1 MRNSGE
7 KRVHILLST
16 FNGEKY
22 LAPQIESLLA
32 QDYRHCAILVRDDG
46 SSDGTPSLLRRYEKK
61 FPRRIRVEIGN
72 NIGVVQ
78 SFFRLLAGAP
88 GDSSFYSFCDQDDVW
103 RDDKISRAVERL
115 ESIPASLPGLYCS
128 RVEYV
133 DGELAYL
140 GCSPLY
146 RDTGFRHALFENIAT
161 GCTLV
166 LNRHARELI
175 VRGRSPELSKVV
187 MHDWWCFLVVSAF
200 GVIVF
205 DDFAGVKYRQHA
217 GNVIG
222 GTQDRSR
229 EIMTHLRRLASRR
242 VLFYRPHAQARE
254 FLRCYG
260 HDLEAGKRDMLERFL
275 RSKASFLHRVG
286 YALTGGIVRERLL
299 DSLAVR
305 ALILLGWY

>member
-1 MRNSGE
+1 MRNSAE
-7 KRVHILLST
+7 KRVSILLST
-16 FNGEKY
+16 FNGERY

-61 FPRRIRVEIGN
+61 FPRRIRVEIGE
-72 NIGVVQ
+72 NIGVVR
-78 SFFRLLAGAP
+78 SFFNLLARAP

-103 RDDKISRAVERL
+103 RDDKISRAVERI
-115 ESIPASLPGLYCS
+115 ESIPSSLPGLYCS

-133 DGELAYL
+133 DGELGHL
-140 GCSPLY
+140 GYSPLY
-146 RDTGFRHALFENIAT
+146 RDTGFRHALFENIVT
-161 GCTLV
+161 GCTLM
-166 LNRHARELI
+166 LNRCARELI
-175 VRGRSPELSKVV
+175 VRGRPPDLSNVV
-187 MHDWWCFLVVSAF
+187 MHDWWCFLVISAF
-200 GVIVF
+200 GAIVF
-205 DDFAGVKYRQHA
+205 DDFAGVKYRQHP

-242 VLFYRPHAQARE
+242 EVFYRPHAQARE
-254 FLRCYG
+254 FLRSYG
-260 HDLEAGKRDMLERFL
+260 HELKAGTREVLERFL
-275 RSKASFLHRVG
+275 RSRSSLLHRIG